1 MQPLFSDRRHFNL
14 SLFVFLYETFFYN
27 KQIRKSGSNLYTKS
41 HFNVLL
47 ISSKRMNLRIGRFWT
62 EIGRSAQIIGRF
74 WSIIGRFR
82 SIIGRSPQI
91 IGRSHYTFMRNY
103 EDLYTLK
110 VHWKILFIV
119 IFFKKII
126 HTSHLGNLRKM
137 ICCEVFFYVD

>member
-1 MQPLFSDRRHFNL
+1 MKHSSTTSKLESQVAIF
-14 SLFVFLYETFFYN
+14 
-27 KQIRKSGSNLYTKS
+27 TKS
-41 HFNVLL
+41 HFNVPL
-47 ISSKRMNLRIGRFWT
+47 ISSKRLNLIIGRFST

-74 WSIIGRFR
+74 WSIIGR
-82 SIIGRSPQI
+82 SAQICGRFQTI

>member
-14 SLFVFLYETFFYN
+14 SLVVFLYETFFYN

-62 EIGRSAQIIGRF
+62 EIGRSA
-74 WSIIGRFR
+74 
-82 SIIGRSPQI
+82 QI